1 MEEKEIDLIIV
12 DEKEKK
18 YILEVPRRIKC
29 QYLKEIIKTKIVQNP
44 NFYIVYKNKKY
55 EKEDLNEILNLS
67 QGDRIFIESSISL
80 ESRVECH
87 FHKNVNLNEDDMDFI
102 VELSGIL
109 LLCLLKFIA
118 ENFDINNLSKINEK
132 EIREVIQELK
142 EGIKMTDN
150 PQEDIKKALSQK
162 NGINI
167 LTYINYLNE
176 IINSKV
182 IWNLISLFDKNKQN
196 EIKNLWSILSKYQDF
211 NILFEK
217 DFSKIIEQ
225 SYFDYSLIGVS
236 IYQHRRRKEFTKN
249 LKYCDNAEIRY
260 LLYGTQI
267 DPISLIITD
276 DFKYAKKAFY
286 GMGIYFSDM
295 IDYISFYS
303 KGKREN
309 WKKILPVGET
319 ISCIG
324 TEVYYDKDKKNIYMI
339 IDIMC
344 QH

>member
-12 DEKEKK
+12 DEKENK
-18 YILEVPRRIKC
+18 YILEVPRRVKC
-29 QYLKEIIKTKIVQNP
+29 QDLKEIIKTKIVQNL

-55 EKEDLNEILNLS
+55 ENKDLNEILNLA

-87 FHKNVNLNEDDMDFI
+87 FHKNVNLNEADMSFI
-102 VELSGIL
+102 VDLTGIL

-118 ENFDINNLSKINEK
+118 ENFDINNLSKINEI

-150 PQEDIKKALSQK
+150 PQEDIKKSLSQK

-236 IYQHRRRKEFTKN
+236 IYQHKRRKEF
-249 LKYCDNAEIRY
+249 I
-260 LLYGTQI
+260 
-267 DPISLIITD
+267 
-276 DFKYAKKAFY
+276 
-286 GMGIYFSDM
+286 
-295 IDYISFYS
+295 
-303 KGKREN
+303 
-309 WKKILPVGET
+309 KI
-319 ISCIG
+319 
-324 TEVYYDKDKKNIYMI
+324 
-339 IDIMC
+339 
-344 QH
+344 

>member
-1 MEEKEIDLIIV
+1 MSFIIDL
-12 DEKEKK
+12 
-18 YILEVPRRIKC
+18 
-29 QYLKEIIKTKIVQNP
+29 T
-44 NFYIVYKNKKY
+44 
-55 EKEDLNEILNLS
+55 
-67 QGDRIFIESSISL
+67 
-80 ESRVECH
+80 
-87 FHKNVNLNEDDMDFI
+87 
-102 VELSGIL
+102 GIL

-150 PQEDIKKALSQK
+150 PQEDIKKSLSQK

-236 IYQHRRRKEFTKN
+236 LYQHRRRKEFVKN
-249 LKYCDNAEIRY
+249 LRECGNVEVRY
-260 LLYGTQI
+260 LLHGTQI

-276 DFKYAKKAFY
+276 DFKYTKKAFY

-295 IDYISFYS
+295 IDYISFYCGDNS

-309 WKKILPVGET
+309 WKKNT
-319 ISCIG
+319 SSR
-324 TEVYYDKDKKNIYMI
+324 
-339 IDIMC
+339 
-344 QH
+344 